1 MSKKLREWRGQN
13 ANPAFVKSTHK
24 AIRAWKL
31 FLLHHHCKMPSM
43 ETRAN
48 SRQNLARNNSCTN
61 ANYIWAKCS
70 GNGKVK
76 IAKSAFVQSTQKAI
90 RAWKLFLLHH
100 RCKMPSMEIR
110 ANSRQTLARNNSC
123 TNANCIWARTCG
135 IGEAKNANPALYNQ
149 RTKRYEVAN
158 CSSCTIAT

>member
-1 MSKKLREWRGQN
+1 MEAKN
-13 ANPAFVKSTHK
+13 TNPAFVLSTHK
-24 AIRAWKL
+24 AIRAWKI
-31 FLLHHHCKMPSM
+31 FLLHHRGIVSAK
-43 ETRAN
+43 EIRVN
-48 SRQNLARNNSCTN
+48 SRQNLPRNNSCTN
-61 ANYIWAKCS
+61 GNYIWARSC
-70 GNGKVK
+70 GNWEDKN
-76 IAKSAFVQSTQKAI
+76 ANPAFVQSTQKAI

-135 IGEAKNANPALYNQ
+135 IGDAKNANPALYNQ